1 MPVKENQETLVRTK
15 AKELCSAMELRGW
28 ASTKFVPTPP
38 YGYTLVSMTGCRA
51 WFGKRWGMICDDMED
66 HLKLV
71 LDIPR
76 GRSSA
81 EEISERLNLPLVSG
95 NKGKSGVEMIDNRDR
110 ITVVLYLFT
119 DELKNTQ
126 FRNSE
131 VMEFVSDVRRWS
143 CL

>member
-15 AKELCSAMELRGW
+15 ARELCSAMELRGW

-51 WFGKRWGMICDDMED
+51 WFGKRWGMICDDMDD

-71 LDIPR
+71 LDIPK
-76 GRSSA
+76 GRTSV
-81 EEISERLNLPLVSG
+81 EETAERLDLPLVNG
-95 NKGKSGVEMIDNRDR
+95 NEGKSGVEMIDNRDR
-110 ITVVLYLFT
+110 NTIVIYLYT
-119 DELKNTQ
+119 DELKNIA

-131 VMEFVSDVRRWS
+131 VMEFVSNVRRWS

>member
-1 MPVKENQETLVRTK
+1 MPVKENQDTLVRAK

-71 LDIPR
+71 LDVPR
-76 GRSSA
+76 DRIGS
-81 EEISERLNLPLVSG
+81 EEVSEILDLPVSEG
-95 NKGKSGVEMIDNRDR
+95 NTRESRFEIIDNRDR
-110 ITVVLYLFT
+110 HTIVIYLYT
-119 DELKNTQ
+119 DILQHTN
-126 FRNSE
+126 FRDSE
-131 VMEFVSDVRRWS
+131 VMELISDVRRWS

>member
-1 MPVKENQETLVRTK
+1 MPIKEHQETLVRTK
-15 AKELCSAMELRGW
+15 VIELRSAMELRGW

-38 YGYTLVSMTGCRA
+38 YGYTLISMMGCRA
-51 WFGKRWGMICDDMED
+51 WFGKRWGMICDDEDD
-66 HLKLV
+66 HLKLI

-76 GRSSA
+76 GKSSA
-81 EEISERLNLPLVSG
+81 EEISERLHLPLVSG
-95 NKGKSGVEMIDNRDR
+95 NKRKSGVEMIDNRDR

-119 DELKNTQ
+119 DELKITE

-131 VMEFVSDVRRWS
+131 IMEFVSDVRRWS

>member
-1 MPVKENQETLVRTK
+1 MPVKENQETLVNTK

-71 LDIPR
+71 LDVPR
-76 GRSSA
+76 GKIDA
-81 EEISERLNLPLVSG
+81 EEVSG
-95 NKGKSGVEMIDNRDR
+95 RLDLPVVETDNHISSVGVIDNRDR
-110 ITVVLYLFT
+110 DTVVIYLYT
-119 DELKNTQ
+119 TELKNIA

-131 VMEFVSDVRRWS
+131 IMEFVSDVRRLA

>member
-66 HLKLV
+66 HLKIV
-71 LDIPR
+71 LDVPR
-76 GRSSA
+76 GRVTEAGLSQRLALPVAAENEGISSV
-81 EEISERLNLPLVSG
+81 EI
-95 NKGKSGVEMIDNRDR
+95 IDNRDR
-110 ITVVLYLFT
+110 DTIVLYLYT
-119 DELKNTQ
+119 TELQNLE
-126 FRNSE
+126 FRSSE
-131 VMEFVSDVRRWS
+131 IMELVSDVRRWA

>member
-51 WFGKRWGMICDDMED
+51 WFGKRWGMICDDMND
-66 HLKLV
+66 HLKIV
-71 LDIPR
+71 LDVPR
-76 GRSSA
+76 GRVEEA
-81 EEISERLNLPLVSG
+81 EISHRLDLPVADDLG
-95 NKGKSGVEMIDNRDR
+95 NASSVEVIDNRDR
-110 ITVVLYLFT
+110 DTIVIYLFT
-119 DELKNTQ
+119 KELQTIE

-131 VMEFVSDVRRWS
+131 IMELVSDVRRWA